1 MSSRPAVNLEARN
14 FEGKDTTSGLGTER
28 QQQQQKKTDR
38 AFQPRFQTSCFTFLL
53 TSGMTPLHCAA
64 ISHSATV
71 KVLSGSGQLD
81 VALEN
86 KAGDKLA
93 CVQMLLNSGASLLS
107 QVGRPCF
114 LDVEVI
120 EEISRWLVIPSS
132 DQKAL
137 NGKNLKMS
145 SGKFAFLWS
154 HAKLFLKKKKTK
166 NQTPR
171 LYISWKLCELE

>member
-14 FEGKDTTSGLGTER
+14 FEGNDTMSDLGKEK

-38 AFQPRFQTSCFTFLL
+38 AFKPRFQTSCFAFLL

-81 VALEN
+81 VALQN
-86 KAGDKLA
+86 KAVDKLT

-114 LDVEVI
+114 PEVEVI

-137 NGKNLKMS
+137 NGKNMKMS
-145 SGKFAFLWS
+145 SGKFAFLWP
-154 HAKLFLKKKKTK
+154 HAKLFLKKKTK
-166 NQTPR
+166 NKTPR
-171 LYISWKLCELE
+171 HYISWKLCELE